1 MAEQKQEILLES
13 GTNEIEIMEF
23 KIGND
28 YFGINVAKVKE
39 IMLAVPV
46 KPMPKSH
53 PSVEGI
59 FKPRDAVLTLVDLP
73 GYLNMEKTEE
83 TRDLFIITGF
93 NKREIAFRV
102 HSVLG
107 ISRISW
113 MDIQKPD
120 EVIYGGVDSGIVTGI
135 ARCGERLVTVLD
147 FEKIIA
153 EIAPE
158 TSIQMSEIDQL
169 GERDMEEDRTILI
182 AEDSMLLSKLIHE
195 ALHKAGYVNTIKC
208 DNGKEAW
215 DFLSQLK
222 GVNDPRQEVSL
233 IITDIEMPQMDGHH
247 LTKLI
252 KEDNNLKKI
261 PVVIFSSLID
271 KDMYAKGVSLG
282 ADAQLSK
289 PEIGNLVS
297 TIDRLIEEYEHKF

>member
-1 MAEQKQEILLES
+1 MDEQKQEILLES

-23 KIGND
+23 MIGND

-46 KPMPKSH
+46 KPMPRSH

-59 FKPRDAVLTLVDLP
+59 FKPRDVVLTLVDLP
-73 GYLNMEKTEE
+73 GYLHIDKVGD

-107 ISRISW
+107 INRISW
-113 MDIQKPD
+113 AAIQKPD
-120 EVIYGGVDSGIVTGI
+120 EVIYGGVDEGIVTGI

-158 TSIQMSEIDQL
+158 TSIQMSEIEQM
-169 GERDMEEDRTILI
+169 GERTAETDKTILI

-208 DNGKEAW
+208 DNGREAW
-215 DFLSQLK
+215 EFLERLRTMK
-222 GVNDPRQEVSL
+222 NPRQEVSL
-233 IITDIEMPQMDGHH
+233 VITDIEMPQMDGHH

-252 KEDNNLKKI
+252 KDDAVLQQL

-289 PEIGNLVS
+289 PEIGNLVNVL
-297 TIDRLIEEYEHKF
+297 DRLIAEYDSRY